1 MDKQFSFFGFFKEGA
16 KGLSSLSAVN
26 FSNAEWLSIPTRIE
40 TNFMTEMLKMST
52 KKHKRSNPDKVF
64 TGSYNCN
71 CVYHS
76 HPLFLSEPYCQ
87 KF

>member
-1 MDKQFSFFGFFKEGA
+1 
-16 KGLSSLSAVN
+16 
-26 FSNAEWLSIPTRIE
+26 
-40 TNFMTEMLKMST
+40 MTEMLKMST

-87 KF
+87 NSNKDNKKDKNKWYGANHFPEAVPRRCSVKTCS